1 MDKCIFNECNGLW
14 YKMVGGY
21 YLPCLKLPDEEQRPV
36 GIWGQRRRQYLWEHR
51 KALYNALLLSGKL
64 EAHLADTDRQ
74 AEEIFS
80 RLVEQIAEREGIT
93 EELKVENQ
101 MEWVGRM
108 NNIKERVEEMINLEL
123 IHT

>member
-14 YKMVGGY
+14 YKMVGDY

-36 GIWGQRRRQYLWEHR
+36 GICGQRRRQYLWEHR